1 MKKLNCPDSRQY
13 TFTFPCGD
21 PQIRQ
26 SCKRFDS
33 GRNNFI
39 HLKILYRK
47 SVCLSIAVGK
57 NIEGCDAVLT
67 TDDLS
72 VIADAIAAAKR
83 GRSIIVQGLAFAIV
97 LKIAIL
103 ILTLIGIAPFWL
115 AVLADS
121 GVAILTVA
129 NAMRAGR

>member
-1 MKKLNCPDSRQY
+1 M
-13 TFTFPCGD
+13 G
-21 PQIRQ
+21 
-26 SCKRFDS
+26 
-33 GRNNFI
+33 
-39 HLKILYRK
+39 
-47 SVCLSIAVGK
+47 IAVGK

-67 TDDLS
+67 TDDLG